1 MITLHCTVLYVLH
14 RNLCLYRYIIMYGL
28 IEKRIVTITN
38 YNSHLS
44 FLLDITIDL

>member
-14 RNLCLYRYIIMYGL
+14 RNLYRYIIMYGL